1 MRHAAGYALNWPTR
15 TELPVARL
23 DLAAIGA
30 PIFRAPD
37 LPRYPALRLAREV
50 MATRGLA
57 DSTLARVTSETSLA
71 TAASSLDDIL
81 AVDQLARVWS
91 RAAKGQTKTLAALG
105 MLRFSFDPVNRI
117 ERKTL

>member
-1 MRHAAGYALNWPTR
+1 MAHLGAPDKRHAVGYALNWPTR

-30 PIFRAPD
+30 LTFRAPD
-37 LPRYPALRLAREV
+37 LARYPALRLAREV

-81 AVDQLARVWS
+81 VVDQMARVWA
-91 RAAKGQTKTLAALG
+91 RLTANQDTRGAGHVA
-105 MLRFSFDPVNRI
+105 FFV
-117 ERKTL
+117 